1 MTEIEVPPVRT
12 PVSMQKYADACRAA
26 WIPELG
32 GDAPYLSVA
41 VLWGQYMV
49 ETGGASCWNWNLGNV
64 KRIVGDG
71 NPFHV
76 LGGNKENGVVVGR
89 SASMF
94 RAFPDLAT
102 AMRLHLRFL
111 YSGRYQKAW
120 NCIIA
125 FAPED
130 CARELYDAKYYT
142 GIAGTRE
149 QKIRAYAH
157 GMRMHFDDFV
167 RKMKVWDPPEED
179 RIVTVTDLSDVV
191 SAASPQPPEKP

>member
-1 MTEIEVPPVRT
+1 MSEIQVPLERT
-12 PVSMQKYADACRAA
+12 PVSMQRYADACRAA

-49 ETGGASCWNWNLGNV
+49 ETGGSACWNWNIGNV

-76 LGGNKENGVVVGR
+76 LNGNRENGVVVGSR
-89 SASMF
+89 ASMF

-111 YSGRYQKAW
+111 
-120 NCIIA
+120 
-125 FAPED
+125 
-130 CARELYDAKYYT
+130 
-142 GIAGTRE
+142 
-149 QKIRAYAH
+149 
-157 GMRMHFDDFV
+157 
-167 RKMKVWDPPEED
+167 
-179 RIVTVTDLSDVV
+179 
-191 SAASPQPPEKP
+191 

>member
-1 MTEIEVPPVRT
+1 
-12 PVSMQKYADACRAA
+12 MQQYADACRSA
-26 WIPELG
+26 WIQELG

-71 NPFHV
+71 NPWHV

-94 RAFPDLAT
+94 RAFSNLAD

-111 YSGRYQKAW
+111 YSGRYAKAW
-120 NCIIA
+120 NCVIA

-130 CARELYDAKYYT
+130 CARELYDAGYYT
-142 GIAGTRE
+142 GGAGSRA
-149 QKIRAYAH
+149 QKIAAYAH
-157 GMRMHFDDFV
+157 GMRVHFDDFV

-179 RIVTVTDLSDVV
+179 RIVTVRDLSDVV

>member
-1 MTEIEVPPVRT
+1 LSEVELKPVRT
-12 PVSMQKYADACRAA
+12 PVTMQAYADACRAA

-49 ETGGASCWNWNLGNV
+49 ETGGSACWNWNLGNV

-71 NPFHV
+71 NPFMV
-76 LGGNKENGVVVGR
+76 LGGNRENGVVVGR

-94 RAFPDLAT
+94 RAFPNLAT

-111 YSGRYQKAW
+111 YTKYAKAW

-130 CARELYDAKYYT
+130 CARELYDAGYYT

-149 QKIRAYAH
+149 EKIRPYAQ
-157 GMRMHFDDFV
+157 GMRHHFTDFT
-167 RKMKVWDPPEED
+167 RKTPVWEPPEED
-179 RIVTVTDLSDVV
+179 RIVTVRDLSDVV
-191 SAASPQPPEKP
+191 SGSRRE

>member
-1 MTEIEVPPVRT
+1 MSELQVPPVRT
-12 PVSMQKYADACRAA
+12 PVSMQRYADACRAA

-49 ETGGASCWNWNLGNV
+49 ETGGSACWNWNIGNV

-94 RAFPDLAT
+94 RSFPDLAT

-111 YSGRYQKAW
+111 YSGRYARAW
-120 NCIIA
+120 NCVIA

-130 CARELYDAKYYT
+130 CARELYDAGYYT
-142 GIAGTRE
+142 GGPGNRE
-149 QKIRAYAH
+149 EDIKPYAA
-157 GMRMHFDDFV
+157 GMRYHFTDFT
-167 RKMKVWDPPEED
+167 RKIPVWSVPEED
-179 RIVTVTDLSDVV
+179 RIVTVRDLSDVV
-191 SAASPQPPEKP
+191 SGADKVRSS

>member
-1 MTEIEVPPVRT
+1 MPEIEVPPIRT
-12 PVSMQKYADACRAA
+12 PVSMQQYADACRSA

-49 ETGGASCWNWNLGNV
+49 ETGGPHCYCWNLGNV
-64 KRIVGDG
+64 KRIKGDG
-71 NPFHV
+71 NPYYIPK
-76 LGGNKENGVVVGR
+76 GNRENGLPASD

-111 YSGRYQKAW
+111 YSGLYQKAW

-130 CARELYDAKYYT
+130 CARELYDAGYYT
-142 GIAGTRE
+142 GGPGNRE
-149 QKIRAYAH
+149 EDIRPYAQ
-157 GMRMHFDDFV
+157 GMRFHFTDFT
-167 RKMKVWDPPEED
+167 RRIPVWDPPEED
-179 RIVTVTDLSDVV
+179 RIVTVRDLSDVV
-191 SAASPQPPEKP
+191 SGSRPE